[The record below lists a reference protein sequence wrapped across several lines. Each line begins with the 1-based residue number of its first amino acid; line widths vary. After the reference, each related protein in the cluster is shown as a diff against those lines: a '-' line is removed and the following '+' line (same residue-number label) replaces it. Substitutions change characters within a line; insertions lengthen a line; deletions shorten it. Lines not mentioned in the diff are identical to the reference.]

1 MKQLPTAK
9 EIAKNWGV
17 HAYESGEPNNDVM
30 LAMIEFAKLHVKA
43 ALENAAENVMIK
55 KEYYYEEDVGR
66 TRLREILDS
75 SNLASERTDGEGII
89 YAVDTYEV
97 NKESI
102 LNAYSLENIK

>member
-1 MKQLPTAK
+1 MKQLPTAEEFIEK
-9 EIAKNWGV
+9 YRKIKL
-17 HAYESGEPNNDVM
+17 SGEEYKAEDI
-30 LAMIEFAKLHVKA
+30 LIEFAKLHVQS

-75 SNLASERTDGEGII
+75 SNLASERTDGDGIM